1 MKMWRNLEIK
11 KRHKLM
17 MMMIEDQETF
27 VHIMVTIK
35 EIRDMWDKVLNIQS
49 LRIKRKMILTKLL

>member
-1 MKMWRNLEIK
+1 
-11 KRHKLM
+11 M

-35 EIRDMWDKVLNIQS
+35 EIRDMWDKVLD
-49 LRIKRKMILTKLL
+49 KDKFKD

>member
-1 MKMWRNLEIK
+1 
-11 KRHKLM
+11 M

-35 EIRDMWDKVLNIQS
+35 EIRDMWTIQGTEYP
-49 LRIKRKMILTKLL
+49 KFKD